1 MQIEVGVRYAID
13 AKLWQLYCDV
23 YFSSY
28 SENTNILGLTD
39 GVKGAIISVWNPF
52 GQTLTLQQNALFS
65 RKVLTYLNC
74 KAIPYF
80 LLWGGSKDMT
90 YRELSVLVRVDRTRA
105 YQLAQQF
112 KQLAYY
118 YVENGI
124 LMLINS
130 HNRQQRT
137 VVGGLH
143 RRVLKASSSHKRRN
157 ALTAGNLAIAKP

>member
-1 MQIEVGVRYAID
+1 MQID
-13 AKLWQLYCDV
+13 TNLWQLYCDV
-23 YFSSY
+23 YFSSH

-52 GQTLTLQQNALFS
+52 GKTLTLQQNVLFS
-65 RKVLTYLNC
+65 RKVLTYLNS

-80 LLWGGSKDMT
+80 LLWGGSKDMA
-90 YRELSVLVRVDRTRA
+90 YRELSVFVRVDRARA
-105 YQLAQQF
+105 CQLAQQF

-118 YVENGI
+118 YVDNGI

-137 VVGGLH
+137 AVGGLH
-143 RRVLKASSSHKRRN
+143 RRVLKVSGSHKWRD
-157 ALTAGNLAIAKP
+157 ALTAGNLAIAKS